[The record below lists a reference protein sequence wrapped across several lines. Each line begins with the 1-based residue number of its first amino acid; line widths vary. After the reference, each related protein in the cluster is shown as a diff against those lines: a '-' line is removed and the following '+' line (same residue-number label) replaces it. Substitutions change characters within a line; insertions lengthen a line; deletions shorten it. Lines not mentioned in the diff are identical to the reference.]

1 MAGDLLAFLLLFF
14 LVLIALRVPVS
25 YSMLLTSLVYILL
38 SHRMPMSFIPQG
50 MVSGLASYSVMCSP
64 FFIVVGCVM
73 NKAGVT
79 DEIFEFADCL
89 VGHIKGGLGHVNVV
103 ASLIFAGMSGSAN
116 ADAAGLG
123 NIEIKAMTEKGF
135 DRDFAVGIT
144 AASSVIGPIFPP
156 SNPMVYVGI
165 MAGVSIGALFLGGIV
180 VGVLMMLF
188 MCITVY
194 AVARKRNYP
203 VRKRATVRE
212 ICHAFRKG
220 FWALMTP
227 VILIFCIQ
235 NGNVTPTEAGAVAL
249 VYALFIS
256 MFIYKTIKFKDLY
269 GIMAQAI
276 NSIGLVLMLVSSG
289 KVFAWALG
297 DQQVAEIVSKGLFS
311 LTTNPWLILLLINL
325 FLLFLGTFMESVA
338 AITIAAP
345 ILFPIALSIGLNP
358 VQFGV
363 IFVLNLMIG
372 VLTTPMA
379 VVLFITSKIGE
390 ISFERAFKAV
400 LPYYVALLL
409 VLVLV
414 NLFPVL
420 TLGLPDLMLGG
431 YK

>member
-325 FLLFLGTFMESVA
+325 LLLIVGCFMDTTPAMMVLS
-338 AITIAAP
+338 P
-345 ILFPIALSIGLNP
+345 ILLPIALSIEMNP
-358 VQFGV
+358 IHFGV
-363 IFVLNLMIG
+363 IMVVNLAIG
-372 VLTTPMA
+372 
-379 VVLFITSKIGE
+379 FITPPLGINL
-390 ISFERAFKAV
+390 F
-400 LPYYVALLL
+400 VAARVGREPLETVTSGIMRFMVVMLICLLL
-409 VLVLV
+409 ITFIPAISMLIP
-414 NLFPVL
+414 NLF
-420 TLGLPDLMLGG
+420 M
-431 YK
+431 